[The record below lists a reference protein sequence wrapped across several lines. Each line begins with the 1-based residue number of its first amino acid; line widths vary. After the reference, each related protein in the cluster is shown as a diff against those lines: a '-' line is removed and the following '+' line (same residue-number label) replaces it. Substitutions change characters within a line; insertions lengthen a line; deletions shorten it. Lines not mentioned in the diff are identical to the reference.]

1 MKTGKIKLELE
12 RKYKKHNNYCNKV
25 IKKVVQEKTG
35 GNITSKSNSKEIW
48 NSINDILSPESMIK
62 KPLKI
67 QTEDQ
72 LIEDP
77 LLLAEKFNI
86 FFKEKAENL
95 AMCGNKKENKY

>member
-1 MKTGKIKLELE
+1 
-12 RKYKKHNNYCNKV
+12 
-25 IKKVVQEKTG
+25 
-35 GNITSKSNSKEIW
+35 
-48 NSINDILSPESMIK
+48 MIK

-95 AMCGNKKENKY
+95 ARGIKKKTNIDPLLKLRERLDESKLKFKLRTVNEKEVLKVIQQLK